1 MPTTNFKLQ
10 HSSLGR
16 MQAWNA
22 GLEWNLG
29 HGQKSALPHLNGAHY
44 KKHYEFLKKIE
55 K

>member
-1 MPTTNFKLQ
+1 MPTKNFKLQ
-10 HSSLGR
+10 HLNFPGK
-16 MQAWNA
+16 NA

-29 HGQKSALPHLNGAHY
+29 HGQKSALPHLNGANY